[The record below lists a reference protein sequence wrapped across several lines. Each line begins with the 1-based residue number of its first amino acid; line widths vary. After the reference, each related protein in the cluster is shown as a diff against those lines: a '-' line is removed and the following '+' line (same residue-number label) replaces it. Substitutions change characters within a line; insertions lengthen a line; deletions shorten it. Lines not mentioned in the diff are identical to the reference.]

1 MRKAATSESVAITKK
16 SRDRGIIL
24 LSRSGES
31 TSASAIVISRVSYMN
46 MLLLYIWC
54 FLHWV
59 FTTRIRKLCNVC
71 IKQLVVMKCS
81 VVCWRCQQLL
91 RELTEVFYALLMK
104 TLVPGRKGLVTSSTL
119 LGLRRTLARHAI
131 FLKERLR
138 LASHRHAIIF
148 SMERYSRPV
157 VTRTQCMV
165 KNVADI
171 IWVIMVIQKLQA
183 NRSAWCPL
191 IVTVLVEPHC
201 FKIQKFLAV
210 TRSFGHEF

>member
-1 MRKAATSESVAITKK
+1 MTCGK
-16 SRDRGIIL
+16 SPRVRVSRRNHVTGASYYCRVQGSLRLRL
-24 LSRSGES
+24 L
-31 TSASAIVISRVSYMN
+31 VISRVSYMN

-131 FLKERLR
+131 FLK
-138 LASHRHAIIF
+138 ASVASSRNYFLHGEIF
-148 SMERYSRPV
+148 TASSY
-157 VTRTQCMV
+157 
-165 KNVADI
+165 KNPI
-171 IWVIMVIQKLQA
+171 Y
-183 NRSAWCPL
+183 
-191 IVTVLVEPHC
+191 
-201 FKIQKFLAV
+201 
-210 TRSFGHEF
+210 G

>member
-131 FLKERLR
+131 FLK
-138 LASHRHAIIF
+138 ASVASSRNYFLHGEIF
-148 SMERYSRPV
+148 TASSY
-157 VTRTQCMV
+157 
-165 KNVADI
+165 KNPI
-171 IWVIMVIQKLQA
+171 Y
-183 NRSAWCPL
+183 
-191 IVTVLVEPHC
+191 
-201 FKIQKFLAV
+201 
-210 TRSFGHEF
+210 G